1 MRVFYLLT
9 LLGAFG
15 MSVGH
20 IFLGKEFFGDRKRAV
35 LPPSVRQTPGQWRS
49 YLGNHGFRGG
59 K

>member
-9 LLGAFG
+9 LLTTFG
-15 MSVGH
+15 MSMSH
-20 IFLGKEFFGDRKRAV
+20 IFFGKEFFGDRRREV
-35 LPPSVRQTPGQWRS
+35 LPPSVRQTPGMWRS